1 MAFWRFKFR
10 IRRAGTAALLL
21 AATFAGVICGPAR
34 AADSLYTVAKI
45 SVDVTAKDAKG
56 HAARIAKE
64 IPMFKKII
72 ADAGIK
78 KL

>member
-1 MAFWRFKFR
+1 MT
-10 IRRAGTAALLL
+10 AG
-21 AATFAGVICGPAR
+21 FE
-34 AADSLYTVAKI
+34 
-45 SVDVTAKDAKG
+45 VTAKDAKG

-72 ADAGIK
+72 ADAGIS

>member
-1 MAFWRFKFR
+1 MT
-10 IRRAGTAALLL
+10 AG
-21 AATFAGVICGPAR
+21 F
-34 AADSLYTVAKI
+34 
-45 SVDVTAKDAKG
+45 DVTAKDAKG

-72 ADAGIK
+72 EDAGIT